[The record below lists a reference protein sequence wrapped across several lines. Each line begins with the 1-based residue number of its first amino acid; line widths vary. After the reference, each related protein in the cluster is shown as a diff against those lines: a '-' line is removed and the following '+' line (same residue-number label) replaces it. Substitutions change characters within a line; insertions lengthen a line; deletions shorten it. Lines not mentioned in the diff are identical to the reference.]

1 MTDSPMK
8 VLAFDIGIRNLAW
21 CLMSAEAGTGKK
33 VSLLGW
39 QNYDLLAGAGHE
51 APTQKET
58 CNRCSVK
65 AAFQNTVEA
74 CTAPAAKTCLRHCP
88 ATRPPLKDLS
98 GGEVYRKLPA
108 LIVLRALAAAK
119 GCLPK
124 KATKVSILDA
134 LRIHYSLPIE
144 KVKLK
149 KAVEHEL
156 TMIHDSIRTFVQAN
170 LGTFRQ
176 ATHILL
182 ENQPVLKNPTMKSV
196 QILLFATLRDLL
208 QPGPPP
214 LKLVHAGKKVVGKA
228 AGDAGYKSRKDA
240 SEAAVEEAL
249 SGGVTGATRVMGDVE
264 WLAWFKAQA
273 KKSDLADAFLMCLQ
287 KVETGWA
294 AAAPPPARS
303 EAI

>member
-1 MTDSPMK
+1 MK
-8 VLAFDIGIRNLAW
+8 ILAFDIGIRNLAW
-21 CLMSAEAGTGKK
+21 CLMSVEGVKK
-33 VSLLGW
+33 VSLVGW

-51 APTQKET
+51 APKEKIA
-58 CNRCSVK
+58 CERCSIK
-65 AAFQNTVEA
+65 AAFQNTAGGAGAVA
-74 CTAPAAKTCLRHCP
+74 SKTCLRHCP
-88 ATRPPLKDLS
+88 AERPPLKDLS

-108 LIVLRALAAAK
+108 LAILRAAAVAK

-124 KATKVSILDA
+124 KATKVTILDA
-134 LRIHYSLPIE
+134 LQAHYSLPIE

-156 TMIHDSIRTFVQAN
+156 TMIHDSIRCFVQTN
-170 LGTFRQ
+170 LAAFRQ

-214 LKLVHAGKKVVGKA
+214 LKLVHAGKKVMGKA
-228 AGDAGYKSRKDA
+228 TGDAGYKSRKDA
-240 SEAAVEEAL
+240 SEAAVEEVL
-249 SGGVTGATRVMGDVE
+249 SAEVVGATRVVGSAE
-264 WLAWFKAQA
+264 WLARFKAQA

-287 KVETGWA
+287 KVESGWPA
-294 AAAPPPARS
+294 AVSTPVRS
-303 EAI
+303 EAV